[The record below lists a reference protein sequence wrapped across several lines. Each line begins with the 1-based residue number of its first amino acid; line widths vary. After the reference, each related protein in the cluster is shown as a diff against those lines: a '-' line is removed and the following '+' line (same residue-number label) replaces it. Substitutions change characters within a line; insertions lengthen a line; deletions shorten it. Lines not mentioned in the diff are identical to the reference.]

1 MFLDR
6 GRYWLCRKFK
16 KFSTEET
23 TWVDTQGMKAPT
35 VLCMRYH
42 CRYLT
47 GHRIITHH
55 LWWHSNDDFG
65 FKGVFLPTAD
75 INEIYT

>member
-16 KFSTEET
+16 KFPTEET

-35 VLCMRYH
+35 VLCMR
-42 CRYLT
+42 
-47 GHRIITHH
+47 
-55 LWWHSNDDFG
+55 
-65 FKGVFLPTAD
+65 PTVGTLQD
-75 INEIYT
+75 TE